1 MNDASLKGLTHV
13 TGYVFGSPTLSSL
26 ATTVY
31 IGSEDHSL
39 YVTHSA
45 PRDFA
50 NDLNNCAG
58 A

>member
-1 MNDASLKGLTHV
+1 MNLKGLTRV

-39 YVTHSA
+39 YVTHLA
-45 PRDFA
+45 PRNVA